1 MKIICRCQDVTEDE
15 IVAAIKQGATTI
27 DEIRRLVR
35 AGMGPCQGRT
45 CRRLVSQIISREL
58 STPPGEIY
66 PPTFRP
72 PNRPV
77 SFKLIMSEME
87 GNKGSGDDEN
97 EN

>member
-15 IVAAIKQGATTI
+15 IIAAIRQGATTI

-35 AGMGPCQGRT
+35 AGMGSCQGRT
-45 CRRLVSQIISREL
+45 CRRLVSQVISREL
-58 STPPGEIY
+58 KTPVADIY

-77 SFKLIMSEME
+77 AFELIMAELKRHDEE
-87 GNKGSGDDEN
+87 GGEDK
-97 EN
+97 

>member
-1 MKIICRCQDVTEDE
+1 MKIICRCQDVTEEE
-15 IVAAIKQGATTI
+15 IITAIRQGATTI

-35 AGMGPCQGRT
+35 AGMGSCQGRT

-58 STPPGEIY
+58 KTPAADIY

-77 SFKLIMSEME
+77 SFELIMKELEEQDKE
-87 GNKGSGDDEN
+87 GGDKE
-97 EN
+97 

>member
-1 MKIICRCQDVTEDE
+1 MKIICRCQDVTEEE
-15 IVAAIKQGATTI
+15 IIAAIRQGATTI

-35 AGMGPCQGRT
+35 AGMGSCQGRT

-58 STPPGEIY
+58 KTPSAEIY

-77 SFKLIMSEME
+77 AFELINAELKRQE
-87 GNKGSGDDEN
+87 ANGDKENKE
-97 EN
+97 

>member
-1 MKIICRCQDVTEDE
+1 MKIICRCQDVSEEE
-15 IVAAIKQGATTI
+15 IIAAIRQGATTI

-35 AGMGPCQGRT
+35 AGMGSCQGRT

-58 STPPGEIY
+58 KTPGSEIY

-77 SFKLIMSEME
+77 SFELINAELKRQE
-87 GNKGSGDDEN
+87 ADEKDGGK
-97 EN
+97 E

>member
-15 IVAAIKQGATTI
+15 IIAAIRQGATTI

-35 AGMGPCQGRT
+35 AGMGSCQGRT
-45 CRRLVSQIISREL
+45 CRRLVSQVISREL
-58 STPPGEIY
+58 KTPAADIY

-77 SFKLIMSEME
+77 SFELIMAELDRNDNE
-87 GNKGSGDDEN
+87 GGET
-97 EN
+97 E

>member
-15 IVAAIKQGATTI
+15 IIAAIRQGATTI

-35 AGMGPCQGRT
+35 AGMGSCQGRT
-45 CRRLVSQIISREL
+45 CRRLVSQVISREL
-58 STPPGEIY
+58 KTPAADIY

-77 SFKLIMSEME
+77 SFELIMAELDRHDKE
-87 GNKGSGDDEN
+87 GGET
-97 EN
+97 E